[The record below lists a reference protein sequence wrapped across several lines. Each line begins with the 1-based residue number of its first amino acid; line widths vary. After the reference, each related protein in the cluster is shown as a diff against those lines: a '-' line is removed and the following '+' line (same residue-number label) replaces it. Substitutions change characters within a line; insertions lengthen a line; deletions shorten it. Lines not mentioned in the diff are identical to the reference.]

1 MTQDGITFN
10 QVKENGVA
18 YDQWPIILTDQQG
31 PDKDGGVI
39 NAVDIDWNDGQLQL
53 GNEPEP
59 RTIARTGQL
68 FNAIKDA
75 YNHYPDTDQLL
86 PTADDSDKNKFLKG
100 DGTWATPTIENSTE
114 FTISE
119 STSPPGIEFQI
130 NGVSQTVG
138 QASSKQYGV
147 VKGDFD
153 KISTSI
159 KGGNLTGGNLTG
171 GNYITIDGSTLVIN
185 ITGNGSLPITNI
197 KEILRYQIVKDG
209 NPNISNIVV
218 NLHKQSDSK
227 LYLSSK
233 STLHITVFGNQE
245 GIFYFNIKGPVQ
257 KVDYSDIQILDPSDN
272 TTPLNIK
279 SFNCKYNWTDE
290 TFVTIQ
296 EEGNTG
302 STTGNI
308 KVNGISPDSN
318 GNIQLTP
325 GDINGDLP
333 KVINEAIKIGAAG
346 RVNGLSNYL
355 SSIQFNNI
363 RSNDVIVSTQLVSG
377 IKLNYGDSALSGIV
391 DLNLQNKLN
400 KSKITYSQDE
410 DALTIDKT

>member
-1 MTQDGITFN
+1 MAQKTQNDITFDSYKDRGGQTVAAIPIRMAGN
-10 QVKENGVA
+10 QQ
-18 YDQWPIILTDQQG
+18 D
-31 PDKDGGVI
+31 PDEDGGII

-53 GNEPEP
+53 DEL
-59 RTIARTGQL
+59 RTIRTTGQL
-68 FNAIKDA
+68 FTAIKDA
-75 YNHYPDTDQLL
+75 YDHYPDTNQLL
-86 PTADDSDKNKFLKG
+86 PTATGSDENKFLKG
-100 DGTWATPTIENSTE
+100 DGTWATPTIQNSTE
-114 FTISE
+114 FEISE
-119 STSPPGIEFQI
+119 STSPPGIEFKI
-130 NGVSQTVG
+130 NDVSRTVG
-138 QASSKQYGV
+138 QATAAQYGV

-159 KGGNLTGGNLTG
+159 KGGNLTG

-185 ITGNGSLPITNI
+185 ITGNGSLPITDI

-325 GDINGDLP
+325 GNIDGDLP
-333 KVINEAIKIGAAG
+333 NVIKDAIKIGAKTN
-346 RVNGLSNYL
+346 VNNLSNQL
-355 SSIQFNNI
+355 SFIQFNNI
-363 RSNDVIVSTQLVSG
+363 KSNKVIALTQLVSG
-377 IKLNYGDSALSGIV
+377 IKLNQDDSSLSGIV
-391 DLNLQNKLN
+391 NLNLQNKLN